1 MDSESES
8 SRTNGMVNLMI
19 VTEYNGTY
27 SVLSV
32 CVPEY
37 ASINVDDKDGFT
49 IVTLEYAN
57 DDRGFIGKYNNNNL
71 VKIEFCGN

>member
-32 CVPEY
+32 CVPVCAY
-37 ASINVDDKDGFT
+37 INVDDKDGFT
-49 IVTLEYAN
+49 TVMLEYEN
-57 DDRGFIGKYNNNNL
+57 GDKGFIGKYNNNNL